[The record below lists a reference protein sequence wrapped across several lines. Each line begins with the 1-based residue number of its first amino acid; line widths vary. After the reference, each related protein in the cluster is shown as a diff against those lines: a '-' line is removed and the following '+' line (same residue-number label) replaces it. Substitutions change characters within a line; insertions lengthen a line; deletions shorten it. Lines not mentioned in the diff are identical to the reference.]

1 MANLGYFLLV
11 RAATGLFW
19 WSCAQCTAFRKCRS
33 CVKDLDKER
42 ALVCLGCK
50 DGLIAENTAVIE
62 VGLPSAP
69 KLGHPAPCPPPSSYL
84 PFRSHIW
91 PPDLQALH
99 CLALNQNFFLNNLL
113 QRWFFHRDQRW
124 GWSGPGAPQGSR
136 LLFCKSASR
145 SRVERPARSP
155 NNAHLIRERRS
166 QLLNQILRSSVFSK
180 KRFRFKIQGNL
191 V

>member
-11 RAATGLFW
+11 PAATGLFW

-50 DGLIAENTAVIE
+50 DGLIVENTAVIE

-69 KLGHPAPCPPPSSYL
+69 KLGHPAPSSPPSPPIYL
-84 PFRSHIW
+84 LGATSGRQTCKHCTVW
-91 PPDLQALH
+91 PSTKI
-99 CLALNQNFFLNNLL
+99 FFLNNLL
-113 QRWFFHRDQRW
+113 QRCFFHRDQRW

-166 QLLNQILRSSVFSK
+166 QLLNQILRSSVFS
-180 KRFRFKIQGNL
+180 IL
-191 V
+191 

>member
-11 RAATGLFW
+11 DAATGLFW
-19 WSCAQCTAFRKCRS
+19 WSCAQCCTAFRKCRS

-50 DGLIAENTAVIE
+50 DGLIVENTAVIE

-99 CLALNQNFFLNNLL
+99 CLAFNQNFLSQQFASEMV
-113 QRWFFHRDQRW
+113 FPS
-124 GWSGPGAPQGSR
+124 WSAVRLAWAAPQGSR

-145 SRVERPARSP
+145 SRVERPARSS

-166 QLLNQILRSSVFSK
+166 HLLNQILRRSVFS
-180 KRFRFKIQGNL
+180 IL
-191 V
+191 